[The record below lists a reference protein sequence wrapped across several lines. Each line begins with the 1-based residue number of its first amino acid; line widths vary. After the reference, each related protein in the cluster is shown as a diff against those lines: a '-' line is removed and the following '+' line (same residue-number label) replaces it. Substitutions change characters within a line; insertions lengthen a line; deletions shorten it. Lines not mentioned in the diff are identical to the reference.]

1 MKTKW
6 STAMS
11 VGPVEVW
18 EGVLPVTRPE
28 SRTVRTLVA
37 ILAVVSLLFV
47 VIGCG
52 GEGGQQYATSQAQAT
67 REVPSPGYQLS
78 ETARAGEE
86 LFNANCSI
94 CHGVNAAGTG
104 RGPTL
109 IDRIYHPGH
118 HSDLSFR
125 SAVRQGVRQHHWTF
139 GNMAP
144 VPGVSPGD
152 VDKVI
157 CYIRELQRAE
167 RIFEGDAFFT
177 VC

>member
-11 VGPVEVW
+11 EGPVEVW

-28 SRTVRTLVA
+28 SPTVRTLVA

-118 HSDLSFR
+118 HSDLSIR

-167 RIFEGDAFFT
+167 RIFEGDAFPT

>member
-1 MKTKW
+1 MKTRW
-6 STAMS
+6 STAMG
-11 VGPVEVW
+11 VGPAEVM
-18 EGVLPVTRPE
+18 EGVLPVSRPE
-28 SRTVRTLVA
+28 SPTARTLVA
-37 ILAVVSLLFV
+37 SLAVVSLLFV
-47 VIGCG
+47 AIGCG
-52 GEGGQQYATSQAQAT
+52 GEGGQQYATSQSQAT
-67 REVPSPGYQLS
+67 GEVPSPGYQLS
-78 ETARAGEE
+78 ETARAGED

-118 HSDLSFR
+118 HSDLSIH

-152 VDKVI
+152 VDRII

-167 RIFEGDAFFT
+167 GIFEGDSFAT
-177 VC
+177 AC

>member
-1 MKTKW
+1 MKVRK
-6 STAMS
+6 
-11 VGPVEVW
+11 
-18 EGVLPVTRPE
+18 GVSPITRPR
-28 SRTVRTLVA
+28 SPIWRLLAASLIMVSILVA
-37 ILAVVSLLFV
+37 A
-47 VIGCG
+47 IGCG
-52 GEGGQQYATSQAQAT
+52 GELGPRYQTSQAKVT
-67 REVPSPGYQLS
+67 DEVASAGKSLS
-78 ETARAGEE
+78 EMARAGED

-94 CHGVNAAGTG
+94 CHGVSAAGTS

-118 HSDLSFR
+118 HSDLSIR

-144 VPGVSPGD
+144 VPGVSQGD
-152 VDKVI
+152 VEEII

-167 RIFEGDAFFT
+167 GIFEGNDFPT

>member
-1 MKTKW
+1 MEI
-6 STAMS
+6 
-11 VGPVEVW
+11 VERV
-18 EGVLPVTRPE
+18 PPMTRPQ
-28 SRTVRTLVA
+28 SPIGRLLAASPVVALALVFA
-37 ILAVVSLLFV
+37 
-47 VIGCG
+47 IGCG
-52 GEGGQQYATSQAQAT
+52 RESAPQYVTSQAEAT
-67 REVPSPGYQLS
+67 YEVASAGNPLS

-94 CHGVNAAGTG
+94 CHGVSAAGTG

-118 HSDLSFR
+118 HSDLSIR

-144 VPGVSPGD
+144 VPGVSQGE
-152 VDKVI
+152 VEKII

-167 RIFEGDAFFT
+167 GIFDGDEFST